1 MTTSTATPTE
11 VAAQPERPPATSRDH
26 PEQRVTAGGVLRS
39 EWVKLRSL
47 RSNTF
52 VLAGAAA
59 AMLVVGLIF
68 SAIVGGVISSSGN
81 GPGGPADPTDT
92 ALQGVMLAQ
101 LIIGVLGVLAITGE
115 YSTGMIRS
123 TFTMVPRRLPV
134 LWAKIAVLTAVTFAA
149 MLVTTFVAFFAGQ
162 ALIGSGGAIATAS
175 IGDPD
180 VLRTLI
186 GTAGYL
192 TGVALIG
199 LAAGTLLR
207 STAGAISTLV
217 AIVFLLPGLGA
228 VLLPTSWQDNVL
240 KYLPSNA
247 GSAFTSVT
255 PPHGMLSP
263 TAGLLV
269 FLAWIVVPL
278 AAAAIAIKRRPA

>member
-1 MTTSTATPTE
+1 
-11 VAAQPERPPATSRDH
+11 
-26 PEQRVTAGGVLRS
+26 
-39 EWVKLRSL
+39 
-47 RSNTF
+47 
-52 VLAGAAA
+52 
-59 AMLVVGLIF
+59 
-68 SAIVGGVISSSGN
+68 
-81 GPGGPADPTDT
+81 
-92 ALQGVMLAQ
+92 
-101 LIIGVLGVLAITGE
+101 
-115 YSTGMIRS
+115 
-123 TFTMVPRRLPV
+123 
-134 LWAKIAVLTAVTFAA
+134 
-149 MLVTTFVAFFAGQ
+149 MLVTTFVVFFAGQ

-175 IGDPD
+175 VGNPD

-217 AIVFLLPGLGA
+217 AVVFLLPGLGA

-278 AAAAIAIKRRPA
+278 VAAAIAIKRRPA